1 MRVHNSSR
9 RLNLEQW
16 WREAW
21 HESHALAVLLGVH
34 ALFVGL
40 AVVREQG
47 QLVFSSWFG
56 AIQLVYVPLFIGSM
70 AIYAG
75 LILMFHPST
84 RWRYLML
91 GASLALS
98 TYLAVSY
105 LLAALAPDITI
116 AVQLANMCGAVVALV
131 RARAW
136 WKR

>member
-1 MRVHNSSR
+1 MRVHNR
-9 RLNLEQW
+9 RVNLEQW

-40 AVVREQG
+40 AIVREQG
-47 QLVFSSWFG
+47 QLVLFTWFG
-56 AIQLVYVPLFIGSM
+56 AIQFVYIPLVIGSL

-91 GASLALS
+91 VASFALS

-116 AVQLANMCGAVVALV
+116 AVQLANACGAGVALV